1 MTEFAVWAPTASR
14 VRLRIEGTN
23 LPVQHAQDG
32 WWRTEVPEAKPGTDY
47 AFLLGDDDHLLPDP
61 RSRWQPHGVHGYS
74 RVYDHG
80 AFEWTDSG
88 WHGRQLPG
96 AVLYELHI
104 GTFTAEGTFDAAIE
118 RLDHLVD
125 LGVDLVEL
133 LPVNAFNGEH
143 NWGYDGVCWFAPHEP
158 YGGPDGLKRLVDAC
172 HGRGLGVVL
181 DVVYNHFGPS
191 GAYAP
196 MFGPYLAET
205 QTSWGRSV
213 NLDGAHSDEVRRYI
227 LDSVAMWLRDYH
239 VDGLRL
245 DAVHALHD
253 RRAVHILEEVAVEV
267 ETLSTHLGRPLSL
280 IAESDLN
287 DPRLITPREAGG
299 YGLTAQWAD
308 DVHHALHAL
317 LTGERQGYYVDFG
330 ALECLADVFQE
341 VFWHAGTFSTFRG
354 HTHGRPVDRE
364 RIPGHRFV
372 AYLQNHDQIGNRAAG
387 DRLSDTVDDRLL
399 KVGVTLLFTGPFTPM
414 LFMGEEWA
422 AGTPWQF
429 FTSHPEPD
437 LARAVVDGR
446 RAEFAT
452 HGWSTDV
459 EVPDPQ
465 DPATFAR
472 SKLDWSELVHRR
484 HRDMLDFYRQL
495 IRLRKA
501 RPELSDPHLDQV
513 RVICGD
519 QYLTLE
525 RGPSAVVCNF
535 APDKRR
541 VALSS
546 APRNVLL
553 ATDPGL
559 VLIRSAVE
567 LPPHSAAVLSYV

>member
-1 MTEFAVWAPTASR
+1 MR
-14 VRLRIEGTN
+14 RDD
-23 LPVQHAQDG
+23 DG
-32 WWRTEVPEAKPGTDY
+32 WWRTEVPEAKSGTDY
-47 AFLLGDDDHLLPDP
+47 AYLLGDGQQLLPDP
-61 RSRWQPHGVHGYS
+61 RSRWQPQGVHGFS

-80 AFEWTDSG
+80 AFEWTDQS
-88 WHGRQLPG
+88 WTGRQLPG
-96 AVLYELHI
+96 AVLYELHV
-104 GTFTAEGTFDAAIE
+104 GTFTPDGTFDVAIE
-118 RLDHLVD
+118 RLDHLVS
-125 LGVDLVEL
+125 LGVDIVEL

-158 YGGPDGLKRLVDAC
+158 YGGPDGLKRFVDAC
-172 HGRGLGVVL
+172 HARGLGVVL

-196 MFGPYLAET
+196 MFGPYLTENEN
-205 QTSWGRSV
+205 SWGRSV
-213 NLDGAHSDEVRRYI
+213 NVDGAHSDEVRRYI
-227 LDSVAMWLRDYH
+227 VDSVVMWLRDYH

-253 RRAVHILEEVAVEV
+253 RRAIHILEELAVEV

-330 ALECLADVFQE
+330 ALECLADVLQE
-341 VFWHAGTFSTFRG
+341 VFFHAGTWSTFRG
-354 HTHGRPVDRE
+354 RIHGRPVDRE

-372 AYLQNHDQIGNRAAG
+372 AYLQNHDQVGNRATG
-387 DRLSDTVDDRLL
+387 DRISDSVSDSLL
-399 KVGVTLLFTGPFTPM
+399 KVGATLLFTGPFTPM

-429 FTSHPEPD
+429 FTSHPETD
-437 LARAVVDGR
+437 LALAVAAGR
-446 RAEFAT
+446 RREFAE
-452 HGWSTDV
+452 HGWAASV
-459 EVPDPQ
+459 EAPDPQ
-465 DPATFAR
+465 DPATFDR
-472 SKLDWSELVHRR
+472 SKLDWSEPYRPR
-484 HRDMLDFYRQL
+484 HREMLAFYQRL
-495 IRLRKA
+495 IQLRKS
-501 RPELSDPHLDQV
+501 RPEFSDPHLDRVQV
-513 RVICGD
+513 TCGD
-519 QYLTLE
+519 QYLTMS
-525 RGPSAVVCNF
+525 RNGCAVVCNF

-541 VALSS
+541 VGLAGT
-546 APRNVLL
+546 PRDVLF

-559 VLIRSAVE
+559 VLIRTAVE
-567 LPPHSAAVLSYV
+567 LPPQSAAVVSYV

>member
-1 MTEFAVWAPTASR
+1 MR
-14 VRLRIEGTN
+14 RDD
-23 LPVQHAQDG
+23 DG
-32 WWRTEVPEAKPGTDY
+32 WWRTEVPEAKSGTDY
-47 AFLLGDDDHLLPDP
+47 AYLLGDGQQLLPDP
-61 RSRWQPHGVHGYS
+61 RSRWQPQGVHGFS

-80 AFEWTDSG
+80 AFEWTDQS
-88 WHGRQLPG
+88 WTGRQLPG
-96 AVLYELHI
+96 AVLYELHV
-104 GTFTAEGTFDAAIE
+104 GTFTPDGTFDVAIE
-118 RLDHLVD
+118 RLDHLVS
-125 LGVDLVEL
+125 LGVDIVEL

-158 YGGPDGLKRLVDAC
+158 YGGPDGLKRFVDAC
-172 HGRGLGVVL
+172 HARGLGVVL

-196 MFGPYLAET
+196 MFGPYLTENEN
-205 QTSWGRSV
+205 SWGRSV
-213 NLDGAHSDEVRRYI
+213 NVDGAHSDEVRRYI
-227 LDSVAMWLRDYH
+227 VDSVVMWLRDYH

-253 RRAVHILEEVAVEV
+253 RRAIHILEELAVEV

-330 ALECLADVFQE
+330 ALECLADVLQE
-341 VFWHAGTFSTFRG
+341 VFFHAGTWSTFRG
-354 HTHGRPVDRE
+354 RIHGRPVDRE

-372 AYLQNHDQIGNRAAG
+372 AYLQNHDQVGNRATG
-387 DRLSDTVDDRLL
+387 DRISDSVSDSLL
-399 KVGVTLLFTGPFTPM
+399 KVGATLLFTGPFTPM

-429 FTSHPEPD
+429 FTSHPETD
-437 LARAVVDGR
+437 LALAVAAGR
-446 RAEFAT
+446 RREFAE
-452 HGWSTDV
+452 HGWAASV

-465 DPATFAR
+465 DPATFDR
-472 SKLDWSELVHRR
+472 SKLDWSEPYRPR
-484 HRDMLDFYRQL
+484 HREMLAFYQRL
-495 IRLRKA
+495 IQLRKS
-501 RPELSDPHLDQV
+501 RPEFSDPHLDRVQV
-513 RVICGD
+513 TCGD
-519 QYLTLE
+519 QYLTMS
-525 RGPSAVVCNF
+525 RNGCAVVCNF

-541 VALSS
+541 VGLAGT
-546 APRNVLL
+546 PRDVLF

-559 VLIRSAVE
+559 VLIRTAVE
-567 LPPHSAAVLSYV
+567 LPPQSAAVVSYV